1 MSTPT
6 VHSKHP
12 GRHHRDNK
20 GVALVLV
27 LWIIVLLSVI
37 GISHSRNV
45 RLDMQIARHHVE
57 SAKAR
62 ALAETGV
69 NRAIYELFNNNEE
82 TRWAFNGQVY
92 QMSMP
97 EGDVQIMVRN
107 TAGLVD
113 INYAAPQVL
122 ETLLNGVKIDQQERS
137 ALVDAILDWKDSDD
151 LKRLNGAEDADYKER
166 GLDYGTP
173 DRPFFSIG
181 ELRYVMGMNTAIYN
195 TIAPYI
201 TVFSGQSTINQSF
214 APEEL
219 SMLFSGSEDITL
231 NGKSNERLQVPFD
244 NLNQEQLP
252 SDQEQLQSDQ
262 ELLPLDSTDGNSS
275 NVFHISAWATVVSGA
290 MAGLEVD
297 VDTTQR
303 SGDVYTI
310 LSWQESS
317 Q

>member
-1 MSTPT
+1 MYIAQTRIRKI
-6 VHSKHP
+6 HSRRYY
-12 GRHHRDNK
+12 GYHHDK

-62 ALAETGV
+62 ALAESGV

-82 TRWAFNGQVY
+82 TRWLFNGQVY

-97 EGDVQIMVRN
+97 EGEVQIMIRN

-113 INYAAPQVL
+113 INTAAPDVL
-122 ETLLNGVKIDQQERS
+122 ETLFSGVQIDQQERA
-137 ALVDAILDWKDSDD
+137 ALVDAIMDWKDSDD
-151 LKRLNGAEDADYKER
+151 LKRLNGAEDADYEAE
-166 GLDYGTP
+166 GLEYGTP

-181 ELRYVMGMNTAIYN
+181 ELRYVLGMNTAVYN
-195 TIAPYI
+195 TISPYV
-201 TVFSGQSTINQSF
+201 TVFSEQSTINQTF

-219 SMLFSGSEDITL
+219 TILFGGSEEVMLDR
-231 NGKSNERLQVPFD
+231 KSNEQIQDSFD
-244 NLNQEQLP
+244 NREQAQQP
-252 SDQEQLQSDQ
+252 SNFEEGD
-262 ELLPLDSTDGNSS
+262 TS
-275 NVFHISAWATVVSGA
+275 NVYHISTWATVVSGA

>member
-1 MSTPT
+1 MTIHKIQSRNY
-6 VHSKHP
+6 VN
-12 GRHHRDNK
+12 HHHK

-45 RLDMQIARHHVE
+45 RLDMQIARHNVE
-57 SAKAR
+57 HAKAR

-69 NRAIYELFNNNEE
+69 SRAIYELFNNNEE
-82 TRWAFNGQVY
+82 TRWLFNGQVY

-97 EGDVQIMVRN
+97 EGEVQIMIRN

-113 INYAAPQVL
+113 INTATPAVL
-122 ETLLNGVKIDQQERS
+122 ETLFSGVQIDQDERS
-137 ALVDAILDWKDSDD
+137 ALVDAIMDWKDSDD
-151 LKRLNGAEDADYKER
+151 LKRLNGAEDADYKQK

-181 ELRYVMGMNTAIYN
+181 ELRYVIGMNTAIYN
-195 TIAPYI
+195 TISPYI
-201 TVFSGQSTINQSF
+201 TVFSGQSSINQSF

-219 SMLFSGSEDITL
+219 SNLFSGAEGITL
-231 NGKSNERLQVPFD
+231 GSKFENNIQMPID
-244 NLNQEQLP
+244 NMQQDQLP
-252 SDQEQLQSDQ
+252 
-262 ELLPLDSTDGNSS
+262 TDLVPGDTTK
-275 NVFHISAWATVVSGA
+275 VFHISTWATVSSGA
-290 MAGLEVD
+290 VAGLEVD

>member
-1 MSTPT
+1 MHVMGIYSMRRQRYRNDT
-6 VHSKHP
+6 
-12 GRHHRDNK
+12 

-57 SAKAR
+57 NAKAR
-62 ALAETGV
+62 ALAETGI
-69 NRAIYELFNNNEE
+69 NRAIYELFNDDEQ
-82 TRWAFNGQVY
+82 TRWSFNGQIY
-92 QMSMP
+92 ELSFP
-97 EGDVQIMVRN
+97 EGEVQIMIRN

-113 INYAAPQVL
+113 INTATPDVL
-122 ETLLNGVKIDQQERS
+122 ETLFSGVQIDQEQRS
-137 ALVDAILDWKDSDD
+137 ALVDAIMDWKDADD
-151 LKRLNGAEDADYKER
+151 LRRLNGAEDSDYEAED
-166 GLDYGTP
+166 LEYGTP

-181 ELRYVMGMNTAIYN
+181 ELRYVLGMNTAIYN
-195 TIAPYI
+195 TISPYV
-201 TVFSGQSTINQSF
+201 TVFSGQSSINQAY

-219 SMLFSGSEDITL
+219 AILFGGAEEIALDSNSIEKMRSSFEDM
-231 NGKSNERLQVPFD
+231 
-244 NLNQEQLP
+244 EQ
-252 SDQEQLQSDQ
+252 DQEASD
-262 ELLPLDSTDGNSS
+262 LITGDASKI
-275 NVFHISAWATVVSGA
+275 FHISTWATVVSGA

-297 VDTTQR
+297 VDTTKR

>member
-1 MSTPT
+1 M
-6 VHSKHP
+6 
-12 GRHHRDNK
+12 
-20 GVALVLV
+20 ALVLV

-57 SAKAR
+57 HAKAR
-62 ALAETGV
+62 ALAEAGV

-82 TRWAFNGQVY
+82 TRWLFNGQLY
-92 QMSMP
+92 QMSLP
-97 EGDVQIMVRN
+97 EGDVQIMIRN
-107 TAGLVD
+107 TSGLVD
-113 INYAAPQVL
+113 INTASPSVL
-122 ETLLNGVKIDQQERS
+122 ETLFSGVQIDQQERS
-137 ALVDAILDWKDSDD
+137 ALVDAIMDWKDSDD
-151 LKRLNGAEDADYKER
+151 LKRLNGAEDADYKEK

-195 TIAPYI
+195 TISPYI
-201 TVFSGQSTINQSF
+201 TVFSGQGMINQAF

-219 SMLFSGSEDITL
+219 SALFSGSEEISL
-231 NGKSNERLQVPFD
+231 GSKMNENIETPTD
-244 NLNQEQLP
+244 NMDQEQLP
-252 SDQEQLQSDQ
+252 ADLMLGD
-262 ELLPLDSTDGNSS
+262 TS
-275 NVFHISAWATVVSGA
+275 NKFHISTWATVASGA
-290 MAGLEVD
+290 MAGLEID
-297 VDTTQR
+297 VETTQR

>member
-1 MSTPT
+1 MSIRSL
-6 VHSKHP
+6 HQK
-12 GRHHRDNK
+12 RCYAARHRDR

-45 RLDMQIARHHVE
+45 RLDMQMARHHVE
-57 SAKAR
+57 NAKAK
-62 ALAETGV
+62 ALAETGL
-69 NRAIYELFNNNEE
+69 NRAIYELFNDDEQS
-82 TRWAFNGQVY
+82 RWAFNGQLY

-97 EGDVQIMVRN
+97 EGEVQIMVRN

-113 INYAAPQVL
+113 INTATPDVL
-122 ETLLNGVKIDQQERS
+122 ETLFSGVQIDKSERS
-137 ALVDAILDWKDSDD
+137 ALVDAIMDWKDTDD
-151 LKRLNGAEDADYKER
+151 LKRLNGAEDADYRDE
-166 GLDYGTP
+166 GYEYGTP

-201 TVFSGQSTINQSF
+201 TVFSGQSTVNQSY

-219 SMLFSGSEDITL
+219 STLFGGSEEANLDS
-231 NGKSNERLQVPFD
+231 KFNERIRTPLDKTPLE
-244 NLNQEQLP
+244 NMNQEQLP
-252 SDQEQLQSDQ
+252 PDALQG
-262 ELLPLDSTDGNSS
+262 ETTKI
-275 NVFHISAWATVVSGA
+275 FHISTWATVTSGA

>member
-1 MSTPT
+1 MN
-6 VHSKHP
+6 
-12 GRHHRDNK
+12 HHHK

-45 RLDMQIARHHVE
+45 RLDMQIARHNVE
-57 SAKAR
+57 HAKAM

-69 NRAIYELFNNNEE
+69 SRAIYELFNNNEE
-82 TRWAFNGQVY
+82 TRWLFNGQVY

-97 EGDVQIMVRN
+97 EGEVQIMIRN

-113 INYAAPQVL
+113 INTATPAVL
-122 ETLLNGVKIDQQERS
+122 ETLFSGVQIDQDERS
-137 ALVDAILDWKDSDD
+137 ALVDAIMDWKDSDD
-151 LKRLNGAEDADYKER
+151 LKRLNGAEDADYKQK

-181 ELRYVMGMNTAIYN
+181 ELRYVIGMNTAIYN
-195 TIAPYI
+195 TISPYI
-201 TVFSGQSTINQSF
+201 TVFSGQSSINQSF

-219 SMLFSGSEDITL
+219 SNLFSGAEGITL
-231 NGKSNERLQVPFD
+231 GSKLENNIQMPID
-244 NLNQEQLP
+244 NMQQDQLP
-252 SDQEQLQSDQ
+252 
-262 ELLPLDSTDGNSS
+262 TDLVPGDTTK
-275 NVFHISAWATVVSGA
+275 VFHISTWATVSSGA
-290 MAGLEVD
+290 VAGLEVD